1 MKLLK
6 NGIFQAVELEYC
18 AEKEELKVQFKKEV
32 FGLFQVILRN
42 QKNSEEEEKNRE
54 IYEMCY

>member
-6 NGIFQAVELEYC
+6 NGIFQVVELEYY
-18 AEKEELKVQFKKEV
+18 AEKEGLKVQFKKEF

-42 QKNSEEEEKNRE
+42 HKNFKEEEKNMGIYE
-54 IYEMCY
+54 IYY